1 MQHIRQAGGN
11 RACAVK
17 GGGDA
22 QGLPWGA
29 TNAVLN
35 VGRERQLLAVE
46 AVRAVV
52 REEEADG
59 VEVAALLDLR
69 LVELDRYGYI
79 GSEADR

>member
-1 MQHIRQAGGN
+1 M
-11 RACAVK
+11 
-17 GGGDA
+17 DA